1 MPKKRVDRRIVR
13 SREAI
18 KGAFERLLV
27 KMPLSDITVSAI
39 AREANIDRKTF
50 YVHFGTVDGLI
61 DSLAEDAVSEVAD
74 YVERNTDFGSLESA
88 QDSDQA
94 ARLFFSAVNQAVC
107 SNLVLNRQIL
117 ENIPLEEFME
127 RVRKPLERE
136 IQMRQIV
143 PERIKDE
150 MFDYYLSYIL
160 SGLIGIYRTWALA
173 DDGIAIERVSQV
185 ANDLTMLGLSSLK
198 GRL

>member
-18 KGAFERLLV
+18 KGAFERLLG

-61 DSLAEDAVSEVAD
+61 DSLAEDAVTGVAD
-74 YVERNTDFGSLESA
+74 YVERNVDFKSLDA
-88 QDSDQA
+88 AKDSDEA

-136 IQMRQIV
+136 ILAREMI

-160 SGLIGIYRTWALA
+160 SGLIGIYRTWALT
-173 DDGIAIERVSQV
+173 DDGIEIERVSQV
-185 ANDLTMLGLSSLK
+185 ANDLTMFGLSSLK